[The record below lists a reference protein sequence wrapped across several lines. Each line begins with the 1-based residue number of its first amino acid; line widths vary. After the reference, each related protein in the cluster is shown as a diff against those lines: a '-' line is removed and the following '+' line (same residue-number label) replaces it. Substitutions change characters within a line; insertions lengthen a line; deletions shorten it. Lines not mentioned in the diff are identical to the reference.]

1 MRKDRKLETRE
12 SGIID
17 IDMSVGEEFMEERS
31 LDIRDQW
38 TEVQR
43 GICQVRKVKKILPT
57 THKLLGRTEMIP
69 SEITLAADTLS
80 YLE

>member
-31 LDIRDQW
+31 LDIRDQ
-38 TEVQR
+38 
-43 GICQVRKVKKILPT
+43 
-57 THKLLGRTEMIP
+57 
-69 SEITLAADTLS
+69 
-80 YLE
+80 